1 MMLKELVPST
11 DPILKQSTVP
21 FDFENPPI
29 DPMDLAEEMRY
40 NMITHR
46 GIGLAAP
53 QIGYNYSVF
62 AVGNPDVKESI
73 LVFFNPRIV
82 HYSDDLVLM
91 EEGCLSFPGITF
103 KIKRPSDIRMRFTGA
118 TGITETMRFNGMTA
132 RVVQHEYD
140 HLHGITFDTKVNK
153 FHLEKAKRRKT
164 LNNRKKRKKHLTSA

>member
-1 MMLKELVPST
+1 MLKELVSST
-11 DPILKQSTVP
+11 HSILKEKTIP
-21 FDFENPPI
+21 FDFENPPMSAI
-29 DPMDLAEEMRY
+29 DFAEEMRY

-46 GIGLAAP
+46 GLGLAAP

-91 EEGCLSFPGITF
+91 DEGCLSFPGITF

-164 LNNRKKRKKHLTSA
+164 LNNRKKRKKHLTNA

>member
-1 MMLKELVPST
+1 MLKELVLST
-11 DPILKQSTVP
+11 DPILKQSTVS
-21 FDFENPPI
+21 FDFENPPMN
-29 DPMDLAEEMRY
+29 PMDLAEEMRY

-91 EEGCLSFPGITF
+91 EEGCLSFPGVTF

-140 HLHGITFDTKVNK
+140 HLHGITFDMKVNK